1 MGPGQGRH
9 FDIPALVAV
18 NRCDLDEGNTRAIE
32 KTCAREG
39 REVAAKIPYD
49 PEVTRAMVS
58 GRPVVEHSDNE
69 VSRRIRELWER
80 LARPGTGGD

>member
-1 MGPGQGRH
+1 
-9 FDIPALVAV
+9 VAV